1 MGHIRPPASFHT
13 LCWEHVYLLLP
24 KIMDSCPLQS
34 IFIYLFIY
42 SDQIKSSF
50 LGCFS
55 PTGCFPAV
63 TWIPSKSINT
73 TTSLNILAFGLVL
86 QPDCWILDLN
96 SGLVVYLLGSSG
108 HKSMPDR
115 LMYFT
120 VRCLG
125 RHFCPLFLN
134 FLVDQVWQCAYLVP
148 LNSLLL
154 FLSHVIEDGLYFGF
168 FLMCLLGAWLA
179 SRVHFSDRALF
190 YTSNTFC
197 LSCSLLMAVKCLWFF
212 KKKKKKP
219 VIRSP
224 SPREGDSVS
233 VPNE

>member
-1 MGHIRPPASFHT
+1 
-13 LCWEHVYLLLP
+13 
-24 KIMDSCPLQS
+24 
-34 IFIYLFIY
+34 
-42 SDQIKSSF
+42 
-50 LGCFS
+50 
-55 PTGCFPAV
+55 
-63 TWIPSKSINT
+63 
-73 TTSLNILAFGLVL
+73 
-86 QPDCWILDLN
+86 
-96 SGLVVYLLGSSG
+96 
-108 HKSMPDR
+108 MPDR

-197 LSCSLLMAVKCLWFF
+197 LSCSLLMAVKCLWF
-212 KKKKKKP
+212 KKKKKACNQIPKP
-219 VIRSP
+219 PRRRQRKCTKRIESP
-224 SPREGDSVS
+224 SLHLWLHCGACVGPWLGRQVTEHCSGKGFLQRTRSSPVYRSRYVEQCLVSSGLRYLKLMASVS
-233 VPNE
+233 SKETRLFNCLR